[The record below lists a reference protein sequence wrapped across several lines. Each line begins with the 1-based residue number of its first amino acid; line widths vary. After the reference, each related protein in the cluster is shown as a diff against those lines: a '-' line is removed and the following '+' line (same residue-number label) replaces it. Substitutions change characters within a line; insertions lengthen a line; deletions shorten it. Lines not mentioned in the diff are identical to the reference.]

1 MIQIKHRISRTC
13 VSVWEVKVDNLM
25 KNTIKKKKNVRQS
38 RINESLSTNTPFS
51 SLNSKHLIEESK
63 VHVKV
68 LVTRSTNVVWKRD
81 RDPTRYGVERRPRI
95 SFHRR
100 DIPSLFIERQWNAR
114 FKQLNIMINARTTR
128 RRIGK
133 SRLNALNS
141 FNPSNWSRSG

>member
-1 MIQIKHRISRTC
+1 METKSRRSDEEYYKT
-13 VSVWEVKVDNLM
+13 SM
-25 KNTIKKKKNVRQS
+25 RQS
-38 RINESLSTNTPFS
+38 RINESLSTNTLFS
-51 SLNSKHLIEESK
+51 SLNSKHLIDKSK

-81 RDPTRYGVERRPRI
+81 PTRYGVERRPQI